1 MLHKLLILLEF
12 FLLRFLADFYRIHIM
27 KEYYEVYENAK
38 VNHPITGQRV
48 NGNKRI
54 LRTKSREKALK
65 LYREKEKIRWVEEIT
80 DYGSGESV
88 DIITE

>member
-1 MLHKLLILLEF
+1 
-12 FLLRFLADFYRIHIM
+12 M
-27 KEYYEVYENAK
+27 KVYYEVYENAK

-54 LRTKSREKALK
+54 LKTKSRTKALD
-65 LYREKEKIRWVEEIT
+65 LYREKEKTRWVEEIT
-80 DYGSGESV
+80 DYGSGEST

>member
-1 MLHKLLILLEF
+1 
-12 FLLRFLADFYRIHIM
+12 M
-27 KEYYEVYENAK
+27 KVYYEVYENAK

-54 LRTKSREKALK
+54 LKTKSRTKALD
-65 LYREKEKIRWVEEIT
+65 LYRKKEKIRWVEEIT
-80 DYGSGESV
+80 DYGSGEST

>member
-1 MLHKLLILLEF
+1 
-12 FLLRFLADFYRIHIM
+12 M
-27 KEYYEVYENAK
+27 KVYYEVYQNAK

-48 NGNKRI
+48 DGNIKI
-54 LRTKSREKALK
+54 LRTKNRTKALN

-80 DYGSGESV
+80 DYGSGEST

>member
-1 MLHKLLILLEF
+1 
-12 FLLRFLADFYRIHIM
+12 M
-27 KEYYEVYENAK
+27 KTYYEVYENAK

-48 NGNKRI
+48 DGNKRI
-54 LRTKSREKALK
+54 LKTKSRTKALD

-80 DYGSGESV
+80 DYGSGEST